1 MPDLQIL
8 QYANLTRLR
17 RLMFPFTTD
26 HINPFLLN
34 RYSEGSSNRMLYA
47 YLTMLRQLT
56 FPYTL
61 DLINMTPLNQYLQI
75 SRNMLIQLGFVN

>member
-1 MPDLQIL
+1 
-8 QYANLTRLR
+8 
-17 RLMFPFTTD
+17 
-26 HINPFLLN
+26 
-34 RYSEGSSNRMLYA
+34 MLYA
-47 YLTMLRQLT
+47 YLPMLRQLT